1 MTTTNIPNPQ
11 TLIGQIVDFYGQYH
25 RTSPDKVVKG
35 YYQEDFQKN
44 WARHLPQPCGTA
56 APGCGDGSPVAA
68 ELQNPSTGISGQQPI
83 ARRPQLIG
91 SCVAADLQS
100 PSPGNS
106 GQQPVDSSPR
116 LIRSDVAAELENAS
130 PGNSG
135 QQPVAR
141 SPKLIGSGVAAEL
154 QNPSPRIPGQ
164 QPIGSDVAAE
174 LTKSTNNEA
183 ADPARSIVAAKAQT
197 PINRN
202 LWPVDES
209 GPLYY

>member
-68 ELQNPSTGISGQQPI
+68 ELQNPSTGISGQQPK
-83 ARRPQLIG
+83 ASSPELIG
-91 SCVAADLQS
+91 SC
-100 PSPGNS
+100 
-106 GQQPVDSSPR
+106 
-116 LIRSDVAAELENAS
+116 
-130 PGNSG
+130 
-135 QQPVAR
+135 
-141 SPKLIGSGVAAEL
+141 VAAEL